1 MCVCVCERER
11 ERERERENNVNL
23 NFVNLNNVNLKNNF
37 GTLPGGPMFNNLS
50 ANAGGTGSVPGLGR
64 SYMLQSS

>member
-1 MCVCVCERER
+1 MCVCVCVCVCVCERER
-11 ERERERENNVNL
+11 EGERERE
-23 NFVNLNNVNLKNNF
+23 NNVNLKNNF
-37 GTLPGGPMFNNLS
+37 GTLPGGPVFNNLS